1 MSDILIKTLPYQA
14 DPLTIFSRLKSR
26 PWAQLLD
33 SGNCHTELA
42 RYDLMVADPRL
53 KIITQ
58 KGITRITDNCGNITE
73 TLEDIFELIKKIVAD
88 ISCIDSSLPFCGGA
102 VGYFGYDLA
111 SESSAHKTA
120 RTDQRTAMIDLPDMA
135 VGIYDW
141 AVITDHVEKKTL
153 LVSCSEQKAAP
164 EELEQLHIELSGHVK
179 SMTGGE
185 AISALKVS
193 QLDVDI
199 DFTHYQ
205 KGFNLIQ
212 NYLKEGDCYQI
223 NYARCYSSPCQGS
236 AWESYKLLR
245 QNNPVPFGAYLD
257 FPFGQI
263 LSASPERF
271 IKVSGNHVE
280 TRPIKGTRPRGL
292 TEKED
297 NKLKVDLSNSEKD
310 RAENLMI
317 VDLLRND
324 LGKTCDPGTI
334 EVPELFKTET
344 FPTVFHLV
352 STVTGKIK
360 NGLSAFDVLRH
371 CFPGGSI
378 TGAPKKRAME
388 IIQELEKHQ
397 RGIYCGA
404 IGYISFNGNMDTNI
418 AIRTMTVADE
428 QLCFW
433 AGGAIVADSEVEN
446 EFQET
451 RDKAAAFCQLLNI
464 QDIP

>member
-14 DPLTIFSRLKSR
+14 DPLPLFSQLKSR

-33 SGNCHTELA
+33 SGNCNTELA

-58 KGITRITDNCGNITE
+58 QGMSQITDTNGNITE
-73 TLEDIFELIKKIVAD
+73 TGEDSFELIKTLLTD
-88 ISCIDSSLPFCGGA
+88 TPCDDNSLPFCGGA
-102 VGYFGYDLA
+102 LGYFGYDLA
-111 SESSAHKTA
+111 RQSVMTQSSAI
-120 RTDQRTAMIDLPDMA
+120 DQRQAAIDLPDMA

-141 AVITDHVEKKTL
+141 AIISDHLEKKTILVTCSTQKNL
-153 LVSCSEQKAAP
+153 LQ
-164 EELEQLHIELSGHVK
+164 ELEQLHTELLEHVH
-179 SMTGGE
+179 SITPPHE
-185 AISALKVS
+185 NPALRVS
-193 QLDVDI
+193 RLDVDVDLACYKN
-199 DFTHYQ
+199 DFEH
-205 KGFNLIQ
+205 IQ

-223 NYARCYSSPCQGS
+223 NYARCYSAPCQGS
-236 AWESYKLLR
+236 AWESYKQLR
-245 QNNPVPFGAYLD
+245 HNNPVPFAAYLD
-257 FPFGQI
+257 FPFAQI

-271 IKVSGNHVE
+271 IKVTGNQVE
-280 TRPIKGTRPRGL
+280 TRPIKGTRPRGITDEEDMRL
-292 TEKED
+292 KTE
-297 NKLKVDLSNSEKD
+297 LSFSEKD

-334 EVPELFKTET
+334 QVPELFKTET

-360 NGLSAFDVLRH
+360 NGLSALDVLQH

-388 IIQELEKHQ
+388 IIQELEKHK

-404 IGYISFNGNMDTNI
+404 IGYISFNGNMDSNI
-418 AIRTMTVADE
+418 AIRTMAVADD

-433 AGGAIVADSEVEN
+433 AGGGIVADSEVEQ

-451 RDKAAAFCQLLNI
+451 RDKAAAICRLLNI

>member
-1 MSDILIKTLPYQA
+1 MSDILIKTLPYQS
-14 DPLTIFSRLKSR
+14 DPLPLFSLLKSR
-26 PWAQLLD
+26 SWAQLLD
-33 SGNCHTELA
+33 SGNCNTELA

-58 KGITRITDNCGNITE
+58 KGITRITDNSGNTTE
-73 TLEDIFELIKKIVAD
+73 TREDSFELLNNLLAD
-88 ISCIDSSLPFCGGA
+88 ICCDDSSLPFCGG
-102 VGYFGYDLA
+102 VLGYFGYDL
-111 SESSAHKTA
+111 SNGYSTGESAT
-120 RTDQRTAMIDLPDMA
+120 TDERPAIIDLPDMA

-141 AVITDHVEKKTL
+141 AVITDHLEQKTL
-153 LVSCSEQKAAP
+153 LVSCSEEKDT
-164 EELEQLHIELSGHVK
+164 LEQLFSELSRHVN
-179 SMTGGE
+179 SATGDE
-185 AISALKVS
+185 AMPPLEVS
-193 QLDVDI
+193 KLDVDI
-199 DFTHYQ
+199 DFNHYK
-205 KGFNLIQ
+205 KGFKHIQ
-212 NYLKEGDCYQI
+212 NYLKDGDCYQI
-223 NYARCYSSPCQGS
+223 NYARCYSAPCQGS

-257 FPFGQI
+257 FPFGQV

-271 IKVSGNHVE
+271 IRVTEHQVE

-292 TEKED
+292 TDIED
-297 NKLKVDLSNSEKD
+297 NRLKADLANSEKD

-324 LGKTCDPGTI
+324 LGKTCEPGTI
-334 EVPELFKTET
+334 KVPELFKAET

-352 STVTGKIK
+352 STVTGKVK
-360 NGLSAFDVLRH
+360 NNLSALDVLRH

-388 IIQELEKHQ
+388 IIQELEKHK

-418 AIRTMTVADE
+418 AIRTMNVADN

-433 AGGAIVADSEVEN
+433 AGGGIVADSEVKN

-464 QDIP
+464 GDIP